1 MNILSNAVDAIDD
14 KGIIKISTSVFEKY
28 IRISIKDSGHGIP
41 DSLKDK
47 IFDPFFTTK
56 GVGKG
61 TGLGLS
67 ISQGIIEKHNGTIEV
82 KSKPGDGTEFIISIP
97 VSQEIS

>member
-14 KGIIKISTSVFEKY
+14 KGTITLKTSISKGIIQ
-28 IRISIKDSGHGIP
+28 ISIKDTGPGIP
-41 DSLKDK
+41 ENIREK
-47 IFDPFFTTK
+47 IFDPFYTTK

-67 ISQGIIEKHNGTIEV
+67 ISQSIIEKHKGNISV
-82 KSKPGDGTEFIISIP
+82 KSETGKGTEFIISIP
-97 VSQEIS
+97 VKQTEE